1 MILRTRVI
9 AHFQHFHLQ
18 TKETGYSML
27 TEHARAH
34 FDESVLLF
42 HTIMKRVLLNIEG

>member
-1 MILRTRVI
+1 
-9 AHFQHFHLQ
+9 
-18 TKETGYSML
+18 ML

-42 HTIMKRVLLNIEG
+42 HTIIKRVQANTQSISTFEYKASIQADTAH

>member
-1 MILRTRVI
+1 
-9 AHFQHFHLQ
+9 
-18 TKETGYSML
+18 ML

-42 HTIMKRVLLNIEG
+42 HTIIKHVLLKGEQANAQSMSTFEYKASM